1 MEFDLDAFFEQYNRR
16 QGINSNILA
25 SEAAVLAEITKQ
37 LEKQSQELE
46 KQGKELSEQ
55 DKADVER
62 SVRARQRY
70 VLATLELNEQEKITK
85 NNIQFLEKKQEELRL
100 RKIMLELAQQETES
114 DGEKQRLAEEIEV
127 VTSQQL
133 KNQELLNGYK
143 TRELRLQEHIAKG
156 QEEGATYV
164 EKIANAQK
172 KANDYLEKQ
181 KQNQKLHQRI
191 LKENQAII
199 EDTASTEEE
208 RAAARERIAQEN
220 RDYDYRSEQNA
231 TQAGFSSVQQADTFS
246 KLSSSSPQM
255 AIMNKIFEVV
265 GNIEKKVGK
274 AVDEA
279 ANFQAQYLGKVDA
292 RLQSEEELTGFF
304 KQLTDDVQ
312 KQVGASR
319 FVSQKELLTNIA
331 NLTESGIA
339 YNLEQRAL
347 IATLSDKMVTTF
359 DVLDDT
365 LQHLI
370 RVQQADL
377 TMSQLG
383 SEAKLTRFLNS
394 QFEDTSFLNNMYDT
408 VLGALS
414 DSIASMDKNSATS
427 FTYAVEKWLGAL
439 YSVGLSDSAIST
451 IAGGINALATG
462 DVTTL
467 NGNQPLSVL
476 MNMSATGAGLSY
488 ADLLTQGLNASN
500 VNDLMRSM
508 VEYLSTIADNTTE
521 NQVLRSQWS
530 NVLGITL
537 TDLRA
542 ARNLTTN
549 DISAIY
555 SSQTDYNQSIQ
566 ESELQMQTVVGR
578 TPTSE
583 RIKNISDNFMF
594 DWGMNI
600 AQNGAQYVTWELS
613 QMAQGLLD
621 SFGLGNSI
629 VGKIVK
635 LVAAVPALASLSET
649 LGDISEANG
658 SFLDFSFDTSGGGIL
673 GILGTIGNLITLPFN
688 ISNAI
693 SSSLSSALTTGLGS
707 NQTLKGF
714 SWDDFTMRGTDY
726 TQGIKGVTVGGSSSL
741 SSYNAA
747 QRGYND
753 VVITGST
760 FGTSAPVIEGVSSS
774 AYYTTSG
781 ATSTINNLVTN
792 ATTLANA
799 TSAITGL
806 SEEISSGANEIYQEL
821 FETQSK
827 PIRVKLSELETSSF
841 NQLNTLISQLDPEGV
856 KLLLQQIE
864 SIIPTTDNSA
874 NYIMQTLDS
883 VRRL

>member
-1 MEFDLDAFFEQYNRR
+1 MAFNLDTFFEQYNDEK
-16 QGINSNILA
+16 GINSNILA
-25 SEAAVLAEITKQ
+25 SEEQVQAEITRQ
-37 LEKQSQELE
+37 LEKQTEELK
-46 KQGKELSEQ
+46 KQGKELKEQ
-55 DKADVER
+55 DKIEIER
-62 SVRARQRY
+62 ALRARQKY
-70 VLATLELNEQEKITK
+70 VLATLELNEQEKLTK
-85 NNIQFLEKKQEELRL
+85 TNIEFLEQKKEEFRL
-100 RKIMLELAQQETES
+100 RKIMLEQAQEETKS
-114 DGEKQRLAEEIEV
+114 NAEKQRLAEEIEV
-127 VTSQQL
+127 VISEQL
-133 KNQELLNGYK
+133 KTQELLNGYK
-143 TRELRLQEHIAKG
+143 TRELKLQEHIAKG
-156 QEEGATYV
+156 QEEGATFT
-164 EKIANAQK
+164 ERIANANK
-172 KANDYLEKQ
+172 KANEYLEKQ

-220 RDYDYRSEQNA
+220 ADYDYRSEQNA
-231 TQAGFSSVQQADTFS
+231 TQSGFQSVRQADALS
-246 KLSSSSPQM
+246 KLGSESPQM
-255 AIMNKIFEVV
+255 AIINKIFQVV
-265 GNIEKKVGK
+265 GNIEKKIGS
-274 AVDEA
+274 AVDDA
-279 ANFQAQYLGKVDA
+279 ARFQAQYLGKVDA

-359 DVLDDT
+359 NVLDDT

-408 VLGALS
+408 VLGALT

-462 DVTTL
+462 DIATL

-673 GILGTIGNLITLPFN
+673 GVLGTIGNLITLPFN

-693 SSSLSSALTTGLGS
+693 STSLSSALTTGLGS

>member
-25 SEAAVLAEITKQ
+25 SEAAVLTEITKQ

-220 RDYDYRSEQNA
+220 SDYDYRSEQNA
-231 TQAGFSSVQQADTFS
+231 AQAGFSSVKQADTYS

-255 AIMNKIFEVV
+255 AILNKIFEVV

-439 YSVGLSDSAIST
+439 YSVGLSDSAINT

-462 DVTTL
+462 DIETL

-658 SFLDFSFDTSGGGIL
+658 SLLDFSFDTSGGGIL
-673 GILGTIGNLITLPFN
+673 GVLGTIGNLITLPFN

-693 SSSLSSALTTGLGS
+693 SSSLASALTTGLGS

-726 TQGIKGVTVGGSSSL
+726 TQGIRGVTVGGSSSL
-741 SSYNAA
+741 SSYDAA

>member
-1 MEFDLDAFFEQYNRR
+1 MEFDLDAFFEQYNRK
-16 QGINSNILA
+16 QGINANILA
-25 SEAAVLAEITKQ
+25 SEAAALAEITKQ
-37 LEKQSQELE
+37 LEKQSKELE
-46 KQGKELSEQ
+46 KQGRELSEQ
-55 DKADVER
+55 DKADIER

-85 NNIQFLEKKQEELRL
+85 TNIQFLEKKQEELRL

-220 RDYDYRSEQNA
+220 ADYDYRSEQNA
-231 TQAGFSSVQQADTFS
+231 AQAGFSSVKQADTYS
-246 KLSSSSPQM
+246 KFTSSSPQM

-274 AVDEA
+274 SIEEA

-462 DVTTL
+462 DIETL

-693 SSSLSSALTTGLGS
+693 SSSLASALTTGLGS